1 MIIKSFILE
10 NNIKSIIDKNIFLFY
25 GENLGLKRDFKRK
38 IKKELVNSETLN
50 FIQEEIIK
58 NQNILFNEIK
68 NKSLFEEK
76 KVVFIEQVDD
86 KILETIESICQN
98 IGEDRIFMFAGLLDK
113 KSKLRTFFE
122 KSKDLGISACY
133 KDNDITI
140 RNIITK
146 KLKDIKGL
154 SNEIINTIIL
164 NTNLDRDKVN
174 NEIEKI
180 ISCFHDKELKVD
192 VIRNLLNIET
202 NEDFNALKDEA
213 LSGNKDKTN
222 KLLAD
227 TILENENIF
236 FYLNIINQRIN
247 KLKEIKLLQKKQE
260 NIEAV
265 IDSMKPPIFWKDKP
279 KVLAQAKMWDI
290 GKINNALKK
299 TYNVELEI
307 KTSNS
312 VNKNLLIKNLI
323 VELCSEANISSTNLR

>member
-1 MIIKSFILE
+1 MIVKSFILE

-25 GENLGLKRDFKRK
+25 GENLGLKRDFKRE

-50 FIQEEIIK
+50 FVQEEIIK

-76 KVVFIEQVDD
+76 KLVFIEQVDD

-113 KSKLRTFFE
+113 KSKLRIFFE

-260 NIEAV
+260 SVETV

-279 KVLAQAKMWDI
+279 KVLAQAKKWDI
-290 GKINNALKK
+290 AKINNALKK
-299 TYNVELEI
+299 TYSVELEI

>member
-1 MIIKSFILE
+1 M
-10 NNIKSIIDKNIFLFY
+10 
-25 GENLGLKRDFKRK
+25 
-38 IKKELVNSETLN
+38 
-50 FIQEEIIK
+50 
-58 NQNILFNEIK
+58 
-68 NKSLFEEK
+68 
-76 KVVFIEQVDD
+76 
-86 KILETIESICQN
+86 
-98 IGEDRIFMFAGLLDK
+98 
-113 KSKLRTFFE
+113 
-122 KSKDLGISACY
+122 
-133 KDNDITI
+133 
-140 RNIITK
+140 
-146 KLKDIKGL
+146 
-154 SNEIINTIIL
+154 
-164 NTNLDRDKVN
+164 
-174 NEIEKI
+174 
-180 ISCFHDKELKVD
+180 KVD

-260 NIEAV
+260 SVETV

-279 KVLAQAKMWDI
+279 KVLAQAKKWDI
-290 GKINNALKK
+290 AKINNALKK
-299 TYNVELEI
+299 TYSVELEI

>member
-50 FIQEEIIK
+50 FVQEEIIK

-247 KLKEIKLLQKKQE
+247 KLKEIKLLQRKQE

-279 KVLAQAKMWDI
+279 KVLAQAKKWDI

>member
-25 GENLGLKRDFKRK
+25 GENLGLKRDFKRE

-50 FIQEEIIK
+50 FVQEEIIK

>member
-25 GENLGLKRDFKRK
+25 GENLGLKRDFKRE

-50 FIQEEIIK
+50 FVQEEIIK

-133 KDNDITI
+133 KDNEITI

-260 NIEAV
+260 SVETV

>member
-1 MIIKSFILE
+1 MIVKSFILE

-25 GENLGLKRDFKRK
+25 GENLGLKRDFKRE

-50 FIQEEIIK
+50 FVQEEIIK

-76 KVVFIEQVDD
+76 KVIFIEQVDD

-192 VIRNLLNIET
+192 VIRNLLNIKT

>member
-1 MIIKSFILE
+1 MIVKSFILE

-25 GENLGLKRDFKRK
+25 GENLGLKRDFKRE

-50 FIQEEIIK
+50 FVQEEIIK

-113 KSKLRTFFE
+113 KSKLRIFFE

>member
-1 MIIKSFILE
+1 MIVKSFILE

-50 FIQEEIIK
+50 FVQEEIIK

-76 KVVFIEQVDD
+76 KLVFIEQVDD

-133 KDNDITI
+133 KDNEITI

-260 NIEAV
+260 SVETV

-279 KVLAQAKMWDI
+279 KVLAQAKKWDI
-290 GKINNALKK
+290 AKINNALKK
-299 TYNVELEI
+299 TYSVELEI

>member
-50 FIQEEIIK
+50 FVQEEIIK